1 MNINEITQRQF
12 DEFNKR
18 SRHNEEMNLIRNQNS
33 KLNDVANA
41 TLMLANEQI
50 NANKL
55 QQQANEIIKLQCEE
69 LSRRNKILEEELKE
83 AKKLCEY
90 FNLDYHKYKSSIS
103 HVCNRKQKY
112 FLSEYVLRYDFDD
125 EIK

>member
-1 MNINEITQRQF
+1 MNINERVQRQL
-12 DEFNKR
+12 DELNKS
-18 SRHNEEMNLIRNQNS
+18 SRHNEEMNLIRHQNL

-69 LSRRNKILEEELKE
+69 LSTRNKILEEELKE
-83 AKKLCEY
+83 AKKQQITALVI
-90 FNLDYHKYKSSIS
+90 NIVTILISIGS
-103 HVCNRKQKY
+103 LITAILAISK
-112 FLSEYVLRYDFDD
+112 
-125 EIK
+125 